1 MSTDKR
7 KVLKPLK
14 EMETIWHPDSTLVFK
29 SKTEK
34 VVTGRWINS
43 EFLPLDEDAIELC
56 AQWSFKYDQE
66 LYDELMAEEEEE
78 GGEDVEG
85 DVDETGE
92 GDVGETG
99 EDGDVGET
107 GEDGDVGETVE
118 DDATSENDVTENVV
132 ETTQTSSKDLDHLTS
147 DFTSN
152 LNSYFQTLT
161 GDFSSKISILE
172 TKLSNKS
179 DEFVKMTEDRDKMK
193 DELSKMTEDR
203 DKMKDELSKMTEDR
217 DKIKEECEKFRAKF
231 EGFKNFFMT

>member
-14 EMETIWHPDSTLVFK
+14 EMETIWHPDSGLVFK

-34 VVTGRWINS
+34 VVTGRWVNS
-43 EFLPLDEDAIELC
+43 EFVPLDEDSIELC

-66 LYDELMAEEEEE
+66 LYDELMAEGEEDADEVE
-78 GGEDVEG
+78 GEVDETVEG

-92 GDVGETG
+92 EVEGDV
-99 EDGDVGET
+99 D
-107 GEDGDVGETVE
+107 ETV
-118 DDATSENDVTENVV
+118 VTENVV
-132 ETTQTSSKDLDHLTS
+132 EVVLSTQTSSKDLDNLTS
-147 DFTSN
+147 GFTNN

-161 GDFSSKISILE
+161 NDFSSKISILE

-179 DEFVKMTEDRDKMK
+179 GEYVKMTENRDK
-193 DELSKMTEDR
+193 L
-203 DKMKDELSKMTEDR
+203 KDELSKMTEDR

-231 EGFKNFFMT
+231 EGFKSFFNN

>member
-14 EMETIWHPDSTLVFK
+14 EMETIWHPESTLVFK

-43 EFLPLDEDAIELC
+43 EFLPLDEDSIELC

-66 LYDELMAEEEEE
+66 LYDELMAEVDETGEE
-78 GGEDVEG
+78 VEG

-92 GDVGETG
+92 EVEGGAGEEVDDVE
-99 EDGDVGET
+99 E
-107 GEDGDVGETVE
+107 
-118 DDATSENDVTENVV
+118 VTEVV
-132 ETTQTSSKDLDHLTS
+132 VNQSTDVDLNILTS
-147 DFTSN
+147 GFTNN

-161 GDFSSKISILE
+161 NDYCTKISILE

-179 DEFVKMTEDRDKMK
+179 LDFE
-193 DELSKMTEDR
+193 KMTEDR

-231 EGFKNFFMT
+231 EGFKSFFNN

>member
-14 EMETIWHPDSTLVFK
+14 EMETIWHPDSGLVFK

-34 VVTGRWINS
+34 VVTGRWVNS
-43 EFLPLDEDAIELC
+43 EFVPLDEDSIELC

-66 LYDELMAEEEEE
+66 LYDELMAEGEEDADEVE
-78 GGEDVEG
+78 GEVDETVEG

-92 GDVGETG
+92 EVGDVDETG
-99 EDGDVGET
+99 EEVEGDVDET
-107 GEDGDVGETVE
+107 GEEVEGDVDETV
-118 DDATSENDVTENVV
+118 VTENVV
-132 ETTQTSSKDLDHLTS
+132 EVVLSTQTSSKDLDNLTS
-147 DFTSN
+147 GFTNN

-161 GDFSSKISILE
+161 NDFSSKISILE

-179 DEFVKMTEDRDKMK
+179 GEYVKMTENRDK
-193 DELSKMTEDR
+193 L
-203 DKMKDELSKMTEDR
+203 KDELSKMTEDR

-231 EGFKNFFMT
+231 EGFKSFFNN

>member
-43 EFLPLDEDAIELC
+43 EFLPLDEESIELC

-66 LYDELMAEEEEE
+66 LYDELMAE
-78 GGEDVEG
+78 GEDEVGEEVSEEVGEEVGEEVAEDVAENEDEVAEGEEVAEDVAAENEADEG
-85 DVDETGE
+85 D
-92 GDVGETG
+92 
-99 EDGDVGET
+99 
-107 GEDGDVGETVE
+107 
-118 DDATSENDVTENVV
+118 NKITESVV
-132 ETTQTSSKDLDHLTS
+132 EVHNVQTSSKDLDHLTS
-147 DFTSN
+147 NFTSS
-152 LNSYFQTLT
+152 LNNYFQTLT
-161 GDFSSKISILE
+161 GDFSSKISVLE

-179 DEFVKMTEDRDKMK
+179 DELTKMTEDRDKTK
-193 DELSKMTEDR
+193 NELTKMTEDR
-203 DKMKDELSKMTEDR
+203 DKV
-217 DKIKEECEKFRAKF
+217 KEECEKFRAKF

>member
-14 EMETIWHPDSTLVFK
+14 EMETIWHPESTLVFK

-43 EFLPLDEDAIELC
+43 EFLPLDEDSIELC
-56 AQWSFKYDQE
+56 TQWSFKYDQE
-66 LYDELMAEEEEE
+66 LYDELMAEVDETGEE
-78 GGEDVEG
+78 VEG

-92 GDVGETG
+92 EVEGDVDETG
-99 EDGDVGET
+99 EEVEGDV
-107 GEDGDVGETVE
+107 DETV
-118 DDATSENDVTENVV
+118 VTENVV
-132 ETTQTSSKDLDHLTS
+132 VSTQTSSKDLDHLTS
-147 DFTSN
+147 NFTNN

-161 GDFSSKISILE
+161 NDYCTKISILE

-179 DEFVKMTEDRDKMK
+179 LDFE
-193 DELSKMTEDR
+193 KMTEDR

-231 EGFKNFFMT
+231 EGFKSFFNN

>member
-14 EMETIWHPDSTLVFK
+14 EMETIWHPDSGLVFK

-34 VVTGRWINS
+34 VVTGRWVNS
-43 EFLPLDEDAIELC
+43 EFVPLDEDSIELC

-66 LYDELMAEEEEE
+66 LYDELMAEGEEDAEDEAIEDAVDGVEEEVADE
-78 GGEDVEG
+78 EAEDGAGEEVDDVEEVTEVVVNQST
-85 DVDETGE
+85 DVDL
-92 GDVGETG
+92 
-99 EDGDVGET
+99 
-107 GEDGDVGETVE
+107 
-118 DDATSENDVTENVV
+118 NI
-132 ETTQTSSKDLDHLTS
+132 LTS
-147 DFTSN
+147 NFTNN

-161 GDFSSKISILE
+161 NDYCTKISILE

-179 DEFVKMTEDRDKMK
+179 LDFE
-193 DELSKMTEDR
+193 KMTEDR

-231 EGFKNFFMT
+231 EGFKSFFNN

>member
-14 EMETIWHPDSTLVFK
+14 EMETIWHPDSGLVFK

-34 VVTGRWINS
+34 VVTGRWVNS
-43 EFLPLDEDAIELC
+43 EFVPLDEDSIELC

-66 LYDELMAEEEEE
+66 LYDELMAEGEEADEVESDETGEGEVGETGEE
-78 GGEDVEG
+78 VEG

-92 GDVGETG
+92 EVEGEGDV
-99 EDGDVGET
+99 D
-107 GEDGDVGETVE
+107 ETV
-118 DDATSENDVTENVV
+118 VTENVV
-132 ETTQTSSKDLDHLTS
+132 EVVVSKQTSSKDLDNLTS
-147 DFTSN
+147 GFTNN

-161 GDFSSKISILE
+161 NDFSSKISILE

-179 DEFVKMTEDRDKMK
+179 DEFVKMTENRDK
-193 DELSKMTEDR
+193 L
-203 DKMKDELSKMTEDR
+203 KDELSKMTEDR

-231 EGFKNFFMT
+231 EGFKSFFNN

>member
-43 EFLPLDEDAIELC
+43 EFLPLDEESIELC

-66 LYDELMAEEEEE
+66 LYDELMAE
-78 GGEDVEG
+78 GEDEVGEEVSEEVGEEVGEEVAEDVAENEDEVAEGEEVAEDVAAENEADEG
-85 DVDETGE
+85 D
-92 GDVGETG
+92 
-99 EDGDVGET
+99 
-107 GEDGDVGETVE
+107 
-118 DDATSENDVTENVV
+118 NKITESVV
-132 ETTQTSSKDLDHLTS
+132 EVHNVQTSSKDLDHLTS
-147 DFTSN
+147 NFTSN
-152 LNSYFQTLT
+152 LNNYFQTLT
-161 GDFSSKISILE
+161 GDFSSKISVLE

-179 DEFVKMTEDRDKMK
+179 DELTKMTEDRDKTK
-193 DELSKMTEDR
+193 NELTKMTEDR
-203 DKMKDELSKMTEDR
+203 DKV
-217 DKIKEECEKFRAKF
+217 KEECEKFRAKF

>member
-34 VVTGRWINS
+34 VVIGRWINS
-43 EFLPLDEDAIELC
+43 EFLPLDEEAIELC

-66 LYDELMAEEEEE
+66 LYDELMAEEEEGDVDE
-78 GGEDVEG
+78 TAEEVEG
-85 DVDETGE
+85 DVDETAEEVVE
-92 GDVGETG
+92 GDVDETAEEVDENGGGE
-99 EDGDVGET
+99 V
-107 GEDGDVGETVE
+107 VETV
-118 DDATSENDVTENVV
+118 VTENVV
-132 ETTQTSSKDLDHLTS
+132 ITQTSSKDLDNLTS
-147 DFTSN
+147 DFTNN

-161 GDFSSKISILE
+161 NDYCSKISILE

-179 DEFVKMTEDRDKMK
+179 LDFDKMTEDRDKMK

-203 DKMKDELSKMTEDR
+203 DKV
-217 DKIKEECEKFRAKF
+217 KEECEKFRAKF
-231 EGFKNFFMT
+231 EGFKSFFNN

>member
-14 EMETIWHPDSTLVFK
+14 EMETIWHPDSGLVFK

-34 VVTGRWINS
+34 VVTGKWVNS
-43 EFLPLDEDAIELC
+43 EFVPLDEDSVELC

-66 LYDELMAEEEEE
+66 LYDELMAEGEEDAEE
-78 GGEDVEG
+78 VDETGEEVEG

-92 GDVGETG
+92 EVEGDV
-99 EDGDVGET
+99 D
-107 GEDGDVGETVE
+107 ETV
-118 DDATSENDVTENVV
+118 VTENVV
-132 ETTQTSSKDLDHLTS
+132 EVVVSTQTSSKDLDNLTS
-147 DFTSN
+147 GFTNN

-161 GDFSSKISILE
+161 NDFSSKISILE

-179 DEFVKMTEDRDKMK
+179 DEFVKMTENRDK
-193 DELSKMTEDR
+193 L
-203 DKMKDELSKMTEDR
+203 KDELSKMTEDR

-231 EGFKNFFMT
+231 EGFKSFFNN

>member
-43 EFLPLDEDAIELC
+43 EFLPLDEEAVELC

-66 LYDELMAEEEEE
+66 LYDELMAEGEEEVAE
-78 GGEDVEG
+78 GEE
-85 DVDETGE
+85 
-92 GDVGETG
+92 ETG
-99 EDGDVGET
+99 EDVAEGEEVCEDVAEGEEEVGEDVAEEEVAE
-107 GEDGDVGETVE
+107 GEDADVAESEDVDKVIKSVHTV
-118 DDATSENDVTENVV
+118 VKTE
-132 ETTQTSSKDLDHLTS
+132 TSSKDLDHLTS

-152 LNSYFQTLT
+152 LNNYFQTLT
-161 GDFSSKISILE
+161 CDFSSKISILE

-179 DEFVKMTEDRDKMK
+179 DEFVKMTEDRNKLK

-203 DKMKDELSKMTEDR
+203 DKV
-217 DKIKEECEKFRAKF
+217 KEECEKFRAKF
-231 EGFKNFFMT
+231 EGFKNFFNN

>member
-43 EFLPLDEDAIELC
+43 EFLPLDEESIELC

-66 LYDELMAEEEEE
+66 LYDELMAE
-78 GGEDVEG
+78 GEDVAEDDVEEEAGDEGEDVAGDEGEGEDVAESEDTVEG
-85 DVDETGE
+85 DKI
-92 GDVGETG
+92 
-99 EDGDVGET
+99 
-107 GEDGDVGETVE
+107 
-118 DDATSENDVTENVV
+118 TESVV
-132 ETTQTSSKDLDHLTS
+132 EVHNIQTSSKDLDHLTS
-147 DFTSN
+147 NFTSS
-152 LNSYFQTLT
+152 LNNYFQTLT
-161 GDFSSKISILE
+161 GDFSSKISVLE

-179 DEFVKMTEDRDKMK
+179 DELTKMTEDRDKTK
-193 DELSKMTEDR
+193 NELTKMTEDR
-203 DKMKDELSKMTEDR
+203 DKV
-217 DKIKEECEKFRAKF
+217 KEECEKFRAKF